1 MRVPM
6 LVIENKFDKYQFV
19 EQNLNANTTAYVE
32 YYGIDMDRSIMGRV
46 NKNVNE
52 SNGLFYASCFDH
64 GGGIGPG
71 SGNPII
77 INGYKSIDIVGDW
90 FWETNKLPHFVY
102 DTCNNEQNK
111 LPCNPTCDSYPPK

>member
-64 GGGIGPG
+64 VGGINPG
-71 SGNPII
+71 GTNPGTGNTTMID
-77 INGYKSIDIVGDW
+77 GYKSIDIIGDW
-90 FWETNKLPHFVY
+90 FWER
-102 DTCNNEQNK
+102 Q
-111 LPCNPTCDSYPPK
+111 